1 MNPKEFAAMFA
12 KTMHAMKNKKPLD
25 PQLQKA
31 LDEELANEFDRF
43 IPDWEQPGE
52 IDKVP
57 TAQTIIFGP
66 TEASSGAGAA
76 RMVEQYSDFAPQGG
90 ITALYTEFSRRM
102 APMRAD
108 IDAVKSE
115 MATIKNSV
123 FSLVKASEDAAA
135 AVAAS
140 AGIIVTKAD
149 DDDDEDEKT
158 RMVEKARK
166 TLRKAR
172 TLIVKAEDAEGSEDS
187 EEDGEEDEIAEDME
201 KAARLLKGVKEDL
214 TKAEE
219 ARKDDEDE
227 DEEIE
232 KARSMRKALVKR
244 LSAVRKARAPA
255 VVKTKEEEE
264 AEEEAKKAAAE
275 AAKGQGNDK
284 GNQDASQNPANGN
297 QDDAAAKSS
306 EVSLLTKS
314 VSELMDFLM
323 TSASGGRINPAPVFQ
338 KAQQDKVA
346 SIAMAIDEAAD
357 NREIS
362 DSEAIDAQGIVARL
376 EMIKSGQVDRK
387 SVLDMLAKSSPKVQA
402 LFSRVA

>member
-1 MNPKEFAAMFA
+1 MNPKEFAALFA
-12 KTMHAMKNKKPLD
+12 KTIHAMKSGKPID
-25 PQLQKA
+25 PQLQKS
-31 LDEELANEFDRF
+31 LDEEMANEFDRF

-52 IDKVP
+52 INKVP

-76 RMVEQYSDFAPQGG
+76 RMVEQYSSFADQGG
-90 ITALYTEFSRRM
+90 ITALYAEFSRRM

-108 IDAVKSE
+108 MDAVKAE

-135 AVAAS
+135 AIAAPVVA
-140 AGIIVTKAD
+140 KAD

-166 TLRKAR
+166 TMRKAR
-172 TLIVKAEDAEGSEDS
+172 VLIVKAEDAEGSEDS
-187 EEDGEEDEIAEDME
+187 EEDGEEDEISEDME
-201 KAARLLKGVKEDL
+201 KAARLLKGVKDDL

-227 DEEIE
+227 DEDIE
-232 KARSMRKALVKR
+232 KARTMRKALVKR
-244 LSAVRKARAPA
+244 LSAVKKARAPA
-255 VVKTKEEEE
+255 VVKTKEEED
-264 AEEEAKKAAAE
+264 EEEAKKAAE

-284 GNQDASQNPANGN
+284 GNQEAAQNPANGN
-297 QDDAAAKSS
+297 QEDAAAKSS

>member
-1 MNPKEFAAMFA
+1 MNPKEFAALFA
-12 KTMHAMKNKKPLD
+12 KTIHAMKSGKPID
-25 PQLQKA
+25 PQLQKS
-31 LDEELANEFDRF
+31 LDEEMANEFDRF

-52 IDKVP
+52 INKVP

-76 RMVEQYSDFAPQGG
+76 RMVEQYSSFADQGG
-90 ITALYTEFSRRM
+90 ITALYAEFSRRM
-102 APMRAD
+102 APMRAYM
-108 IDAVKSE
+108 DAVKSE

-135 AVAAS
+135 AAVTVPAVA
-140 AGIIVTKAD
+140 KAD

-166 TLRKAR
+166 TMRKAR
-172 TLIVKAEDAEGSEDS
+172 VLIVKAEDAEGGDS
-187 EEDGEEDEIAEDME
+187 EEDGEEDEISEDME

-232 KARSMRKALVKR
+232 KARTMRKALVKR
-244 LSAVRKARAPA
+244 LSAVKKARAPV

-264 AEEEAKKAAAE
+264 AEEEAKKAAE
-275 AAKGQGNDK
+275 AAAKAKDNDK
-284 GNQDASQNPANGN
+284 GNQEAAQNPANGN
-297 QDDAAAKSS
+297 QEDAAAKSS

-362 DSEAIDAQGIVARL
+362 DSEAIDAQGIVAHL

>member
-1 MNPKEFAAMFA
+1 MNPKEFAALFA
-12 KTMHAMKNKKPLD
+12 KTIHAMKSGKPID
-25 PQLQKA
+25 PQLQKS
-31 LDEELANEFDRF
+31 LDEEMANEFDRF

-52 IDKVP
+52 INKVP

-76 RMVEQYSDFAPQGG
+76 RMVEQYSSFADQGG
-90 ITALYTEFSRRM
+90 ITALYAEFSRRM

-108 IDAVKSE
+108 MDAGKAE

-135 AVAAS
+135 AATPVVA
-140 AGIIVTKAD
+140 KA

-166 TLRKAR
+166 TMRKAR
-172 TLIVKAEDAEGSEDS
+172 VLIVKAEDAEGGDS
-187 EEDGEEDEIAEDME
+187 EEDGEEDEISEDME
-201 KAARLLKGVKEDL
+201 KAARLLKGVKDDL

-232 KARSMRKALVKR
+232 KARTMRKALVKR
-244 LSAVRKARAPA
+244 LSAVKKARAPV

-264 AEEEAKKAAAE
+264 AEEEAKKAAE
-275 AAKGQGNDK
+275 AAKAKDNDK
-284 GNQDASQNPANGN
+284 GNQEAAQNPANGN
-297 QDDAAAKSS
+297 QEDAAAKSS

>member
-1 MNPKEFAAMFA
+1 MNPKEFAALFA
-12 KTMHAMKNKKPLD
+12 KTIHAMKSGKPID
-25 PQLQKA
+25 PQLQKS
-31 LDEELANEFDRF
+31 LDEEMANEFDRF

-52 IDKVP
+52 INKVP

-76 RMVEQYSDFAPQGG
+76 RMVEQYSSFADQGG
-90 ITALYTEFSRRM
+90 ITALYAEFSRRM

-108 IDAVKSE
+108 MDAVKAE

-135 AVAAS
+135 AAVVTPVVA
-140 AGIIVTKAD
+140 KAD
-149 DDDDEDEKT
+149 DDDEEDEKS

-166 TLRKAR
+166 TMRKAR
-172 TLIVKAEDAEGSEDS
+172 VLIVKAEDAEGGDS
-187 EEDGEEDEIAEDME
+187 EEDGEEDEISEDME

-232 KARSMRKALVKR
+232 KARTMRKALVKR
-244 LSAVRKARAPA
+244 LSAVKKARAPV

-264 AEEEAKKAAAE
+264 AEEEAKKASE
-275 AAKGQGNDK
+275 AAAKAKDNDK
-284 GNQDASQNPANGN
+284 GNQEAAQNPANGN
-297 QDDAAAKSS
+297 QEDAAAKSS

>member
-12 KTMHAMKNKKPLD
+12 KTMHAMKTKKPLD

-57 TAQTIIFGP
+57 TAQQIIFGP
-66 TEASSGAGAA
+66 TEESSGAGAA
-76 RMVEQYSDFAPQGG
+76 RMVEQYSSFADQGG
-90 ITALYTEFSRRM
+90 ITALYAEFSRRM

-108 IDAVKSE
+108 MDAVKSE
-115 MATIKNSV
+115 IATIKNSV

-135 AVAAS
+135 AATPVVA
-140 AGIIVTKAD
+140 KA

-172 TLIVKAEDAEGSEDS
+172 TLIVKAEDAEGEDS
-187 EEDGEEDEIAEDME
+187 EENGEEDEISEDME

-227 DEEIE
+227 DEDIE
-232 KARSMRKALVKR
+232 KARTMRKALVKR
-244 LSAVRKARAPA
+244 LSAVKKARAPA
-255 VVKTKEEEE
+255 VVKTKEEED
-264 AEEEAKKAAAE
+264 EEEAKKAAE

-284 GNQDASQNPANGN
+284 GNQEAAQNPANGN

-323 TSASGGRINPAPVFQ
+323 TSASGARINPAPVFQ

-346 SIAMAIDEAAD
+346 SIELAIDEAAD
-357 NREIS
+357 NMEIS
-362 DSEAIDAQGIVARL
+362 ESEAVDAKGIVARL
-376 EMIKSGQVDRK
+376 EMIKSGAVDRK
-387 SVLDMLAKSSPKVQA
+387 SVLDMVAKATPKVQA

>member
-1 MNPKEFAAMFA
+1 MNPKEFAALFA
-12 KTMHAMKNKKPLD
+12 KTIHAMKSGKPID
-25 PQLQKA
+25 PQLQKS
-31 LDEELANEFDRF
+31 LDEEMANEFDRF

-52 IDKVP
+52 INKVP

-76 RMVEQYSDFAPQGG
+76 RMVEQHSDFAPQGG
-90 ITALYTEFSRRM
+90 ITALYAEFSRRM

-108 IDAVKSE
+108 MDAVKSE
-115 MATIKNSV
+115 IATIKNSV

-135 AVAAS
+135 AVATPA
-140 AGIIVTKAD
+140 VTKAD
-149 DDDDEDEKT
+149 PDDEDEKT

-166 TLRKAR
+166 TMRKAR
-172 TLIVKAEDAEGSEDS
+172 VLIVKAEDAEGGDS
-187 EEDGEEDEIAEDME
+187 EEDGEEDEISEDME
-201 KAARLLKGVKEDL
+201 KATRLLKGVKEDL

-232 KARSMRKALVKR
+232 KARTMRKALVKR
-244 LSAVRKARAPA
+244 LSAVKKARAPA

-264 AEEEAKKAAAE
+264 AEEEAKKAAE

-284 GNQDASQNPANGN
+284 GNQEAAQNPANGN

>member
-1 MNPKEFAAMFA
+1 MDMKEFAVNFA
-12 KTMHAMKNKKPLD
+12 KTMRAMKTKKPLD

-76 RMVEQYSDFAPQGG
+76 RMVEQYSSFADQNG
-90 ITALYTEFSRRM
+90 ITALYAEFSRRM

-108 IDAVKSE
+108 MDAVKSE
-115 MATIKNSV
+115 IATIKNSV

-135 AVAAS
+135 AVAS
-140 AGIIVTKAD
+140 ATTIKAKD
-149 DDDDEDEKT
+149 DDEDEDEKT

-166 TLRKAR
+166 TMRKAR
-172 TLIVKAEDAEGSEDS
+172 VLIVKAEDAEGGDS
-187 EEDGEEDEIAEDME
+187 EEDGEEDEISEDME

-232 KARSMRKALVKR
+232 KARTMRKSLVKR
-244 LSAVRKARAPA
+244 LSAVKKSRAPA

-264 AEEEAKKAAAE
+264 AEEEAKKAAE
-275 AAKGQGNDK
+275 AAAKAKDNDK
-284 GNQDASQNPANGN
+284 GNQEAAQNPANGN
-297 QDDAAAKSS
+297 QEDAAAKSS

>member
-1 MNPKEFAAMFA
+1 MDMKEFAVNFA
-12 KTMHAMKNKKPLD
+12 KTMRAMKNKKPLD

-52 IDKVP
+52 INKVP

-90 ITALYTEFSRRM
+90 ITALYAEFSRRM

-108 IDAVKSE
+108 MDAVKSE
-115 MATIKNSV
+115 IATIKNSV

-135 AVAAS
+135 AVAS
-140 AGIIVTKAD
+140 ATTIKAKD
-149 DDDDEDEKT
+149 DDDDEEDEKT

-166 TLRKAR
+166 TMRKAR
-172 TLIVKAEDAEGSEDS
+172 VLIVKAEDAEGGDS
-187 EEDGEEDEIAEDME
+187 EEDGEEDEISEDME
-201 KAARLLKGVKEDL
+201 KAARLLKGVKDDL

-232 KARSMRKALVKR
+232 KARTMRKALVKR
-244 LSAVRKARAPA
+244 LSAVKKARAPA
-255 VVKTKEEEE
+255 VVKTKEAEE
-264 AEEEAKKAAAE
+264 AEEEAKKAAE
-275 AAKGQGNDK
+275 AAAKAKDNDK

-323 TSASGGRINPAPVFQ
+323 TSASGARINPAPVFQ

-346 SIAMAIDEAAD
+346 SIELAIDEAAD
-357 NREIS
+357 NMEIS
-362 DSEAIDAQGIVARL
+362 ESEAVDAKGIVARL
-376 EMIKSGQVDRK
+376 EMIKSGAVDRK
-387 SVLDMLAKSSPKVQA
+387 SVLDMVAKATPKVQA

>member
-1 MNPKEFAAMFA
+1 MNPKEFAALFA
-12 KTMHAMKNKKPLD
+12 KTIHAMKSGKPID
-25 PQLQKA
+25 PQLQKS
-31 LDEELANEFDRF
+31 LDEEMANEFDRF

-52 IDKVP
+52 INKVP

-76 RMVEQYSDFAPQGG
+76 RMVEQYSSFADQGG
-90 ITALYTEFSRRM
+90 ITALYAEFSRRM

-108 IDAVKSE
+108 MDAVKAE

-135 AVAAS
+135 AAVVTPVVA
-140 AGIIVTKAD
+140 KAD

-166 TLRKAR
+166 TMRKAR
-172 TLIVKAEDAEGSEDS
+172 VLIVKAEDAEGGDS
-187 EEDGEEDEIAEDME
+187 EEDGEEDEISEDME

-232 KARSMRKALVKR
+232 KARTMRKALVKR
-244 LSAVRKARAPA
+244 LSAVKKARAPA

-264 AEEEAKKAAAE
+264 AEEEAKKAAE
-275 AAKGQGNDK
+275 AAKAKDNDK
-284 GNQDASQNPANGN
+284 GNQEAAQNPANGN
-297 QDDAAAKSS
+297 QEDAAAKSS

>member
-1 MNPKEFAAMFA
+1 MNPKEFAALFA
-12 KTMHAMKNKKPLD
+12 KTIHAMKSGKPID
-25 PQLQKA
+25 PQLQKS
-31 LDEELANEFDRF
+31 LDEEMLDVFN
-43 IPDWEQPGE
+43 PNVLDWEQPGE
-52 IDKVP
+52 INKVP

-76 RMVEQYSDFAPQGG
+76 RMVEQYSSFAPQGG

-102 APMRAD
+102 APLRSD

-149 DDDDEDEKT
+149 DDDEEDEKT

-166 TLRKAR
+166 TMRKAR
-172 TLIVKAEDAEGSEDS
+172 VLIVKAEDAEGGDS

-201 KAARLLKGVKEDL
+201 KAARLLKGVKDDL

-232 KARSMRKALVKR
+232 KARTMRKALVKR
-244 LSAVRKARAPA
+244 LSAVKKARAPA

-264 AEEEAKKAAAE
+264 AEEEAKKAAE
-275 AAKGQGNDK
+275 AAAKARDNDK

>member
-12 KTMHAMKNKKPLD
+12 KTMHAMKTKKPLD

-57 TAQTIIFGP
+57 TAQQIIFGP

-76 RMVEQYSDFAPQGG
+76 RMVEQYSSFADQGG
-90 ITALYTEFSRRM
+90 ITALYAEFSRRM

-108 IDAVKSE
+108 MDAVKSE
-115 MATIKNSV
+115 IATIKNSV

-135 AVAAS
+135 AVAS
-140 AGIIVTKAD
+140 ATTIKAKD
-149 DDDDEDEKT
+149 DDDDEEDEKT

-166 TLRKAR
+166 TMRKAR
-172 TLIVKAEDAEGSEDS
+172 VLIVKAEDAEGGDS
-187 EEDGEEDEIAEDME
+187 EEDGEEDEISEDME

-232 KARSMRKALVKR
+232 KARTMRKSLVKR
-244 LSAVRKARAPA
+244 LSAVKKARAPA

-264 AEEEAKKAAAE
+264 AEEEAKKAAE
-275 AAKGQGNDK
+275 AAAKAKDNDK
-284 GNQDASQNPANGN
+284 GNQEAAQNPANGN
-297 QDDAAAKSS
+297 QEDAAAKSS

-357 NREIS
+357 NMEIS

>member
-1 MNPKEFAAMFA
+1 MDMKEFAVNFA
-12 KTMHAMKNKKPLD
+12 KTMRAMKTKKPLD

-57 TAQTIIFGP
+57 TAQQIIFGP

-76 RMVEQYSDFAPQGG
+76 RMVEQYSSFADQGG

-102 APMRAD
+102 APLRSD

-166 TLRKAR
+166 TMRKAR
-172 TLIVKAEDAEGSEDS
+172 VLIVKAEDAEGEDS
-187 EEDGEEDEIAEDME
+187 EEDGEEDEISEDME
-201 KAARLLKGVKEDL
+201 KAARLLKGVKDDL

-227 DEEIE
+227 DEDIE
-232 KARSMRKALVKR
+232 KARTMRKALVKR
-244 LSAVRKARAPA
+244 LSAVKKARAPV

-264 AEEEAKKAAAE
+264 AEEEAKKAAE
-275 AAKGQGNDK
+275 AAAKAKDNDK
-284 GNQDASQNPANGN
+284 GNQEAAQNPANGN
-297 QDDAAAKSS
+297 QEDAAAKSS

>member
-1 MNPKEFAAMFA
+1 MDMKEFAVNFA
-12 KTMHAMKNKKPLD
+12 KTMRAMKTKKPLD

-76 RMVEQYSDFAPQGG
+76 RMVEQYSSFADQGG
-90 ITALYTEFSRRM
+90 ITALYAEFSRRM

-108 IDAVKSE
+108 MDAVKSE
-115 MATIKNSV
+115 IATIKNSV

-135 AVAAS
+135 AVATPA
-140 AGIIVTKAD
+140 VTKAD
-149 DDDDEDEKT
+149 PDDEDEKT

-166 TLRKAR
+166 TMRKAR
-172 TLIVKAEDAEGSEDS
+172 VLIVKAEDAEGGDS
-187 EEDGEEDEIAEDME
+187 EEDGEEDEISEDME

-232 KARSMRKALVKR
+232 KARTMRKALVKR
-244 LSAVRKARAPA
+244 LSAVKKARAPV

-264 AEEEAKKAAAE
+264 AEEEAKKAAE
-275 AAKGQGNDK
+275 AAKAKDNDK
-284 GNQDASQNPANGN
+284 GNQEAAQNPANGN
-297 QDDAAAKSS
+297 QEDAAAKSS

>member
-1 MNPKEFAAMFA
+1 MNPKEFAALFA
-12 KTMHAMKNKKPLD
+12 KTIHAMKSGKPID

-31 LDEELANEFDRF
+31 LDDEMLDTFK
-43 IPDWEQPGE
+43 PTVLDWEQPGE

-66 TEASSGAGAA
+66 PEASSGAGAA
-76 RMVEQYSDFAPQGG
+76 RMVEQYSSFADQGG
-90 ITALYTEFSRRM
+90 ITALYAEFSRRM

-108 IDAVKSE
+108 MDAVKSE
-115 MATIKNSV
+115 IATIKNSV

-135 AVAAS
+135 AVAPA
-140 AGIIVTKAD
+140 AKAKD
-149 DDDDEDEKT
+149 NDEDEDEKT

-166 TLRKAR
+166 TMRKAR
-172 TLIVKAEDAEGSEDS
+172 VLIVKAEDAEGGDS
-187 EEDGEEDEIAEDME
+187 EEYGEEDEISEDME

-219 ARKDDEDE
+219 ARKDDDDE

-232 KARSMRKALVKR
+232 KARTMRKALVKR
-244 LSAVRKARAPA
+244 LSAVKKARAPA
-255 VVKTKEEEE
+255 VVKTKEEED
-264 AEEEAKKAAAE
+264 EEEAKKAAE

-284 GNQDASQNPANGN
+284 GNQEAAQNPANGN
-297 QDDAAAKSS
+297 QEDAAAKSS

>member
-1 MNPKEFAAMFA
+1 MDMKEFAVNFA
-12 KTMHAMKNKKPLD
+12 KTMRAMKTKKPLD

-57 TAQTIIFGP
+57 TAQQIIFGP

-76 RMVEQYSDFAPQGG
+76 RMVEQYSSFADQGG
-90 ITALYTEFSRRM
+90 ITALYAEFSRRM

-108 IDAVKSE
+108 MDAVKSE
-115 MATIKNSV
+115 IATIKNSV

-135 AVAAS
+135 AATPVVA
-140 AGIIVTKAD
+140 KA

-172 TLIVKAEDAEGSEDS
+172 TLIVKAEDAEGEDS
-187 EEDGEEDEIAEDME
+187 EENGEEDEISEDME

-227 DEEIE
+227 DEDIE
-232 KARSMRKALVKR
+232 KARTMRKALVKR
-244 LSAVRKARAPA
+244 LSAVKKARAPA
-255 VVKTKEEEE
+255 VVKTKEEED
-264 AEEEAKKAAAE
+264 EEEAKKAAE

-284 GNQDASQNPANGN
+284 GNQEAAQNPANGN

>member
-12 KTMHAMKNKKPLD
+12 KTMHAMKTKKPLD

-57 TAQTIIFGP
+57 TAQQIIFGP

-76 RMVEQYSDFAPQGG
+76 RMVEQYSSFADQGG
-90 ITALYTEFSRRM
+90 ITALYAEFSRRM

-108 IDAVKSE
+108 MDAVKSE

-135 AVAAS
+135 AATPVVA
-140 AGIIVTKAD
+140 KA

-166 TLRKAR
+166 TMRKAR
-172 TLIVKAEDAEGSEDS
+172 VLIVKAEDAEGGDS
-187 EEDGEEDEIAEDME
+187 EEDGEEDEISEDME

-232 KARSMRKALVKR
+232 KARTMRKSLVKR
-244 LSAVRKARAPA
+244 LSAVKKARAPA

-264 AEEEAKKAAAE
+264 AEEEAKKAAE
-275 AAKGQGNDK
+275 AAAKAKDNDK
-284 GNQDASQNPANGN
+284 GNQEAAQNPANGN
-297 QDDAAAKSS
+297 QEDAAAKSS

>member
-12 KTMHAMKNKKPLD
+12 KTMHAMKTKKPLD

-57 TAQTIIFGP
+57 TAQQIIFGP

-76 RMVEQYSDFAPQGG
+76 RMVEQYSSFADQNG
-90 ITALYTEFSRRM
+90 ITALYAEFSRRM

-108 IDAVKSE
+108 MDAVKSE
-115 MATIKNSV
+115 IATIKNSV

-135 AVAAS
+135 AVTAPAA
-140 AGIIVTKAD
+140 KAKD
-149 DDDDEDEKT
+149 DDEDEDEKT

-166 TLRKAR
+166 TMRKAR
-172 TLIVKAEDAEGSEDS
+172 VLIVKAEDAEGGDS
-187 EEDGEEDEIAEDME
+187 EEDGEEDEISEDME

-232 KARSMRKALVKR
+232 KARAMRKSLVKR
-244 LSAVRKARAPA
+244 LSAVKKSRAPA

-264 AEEEAKKAAAE
+264 AEEEAKKAAE
-275 AAKGQGNDK
+275 AAAKAKDNDK

-323 TSASGGRINPAPVFQ
+323 TSASGARINPAPVFQ

-346 SIAMAIDEAAD
+346 SIELAIDEAAD
-357 NREIS
+357 NMEIS
-362 DSEAIDAQGIVARL
+362 ESEAVDAKGIVARL
-376 EMIKSGQVDRK
+376 EMIKSGAVDRK
-387 SVLDMLAKSSPKVQA
+387 SVLDMVAKATPKVQA

>member
-1 MNPKEFAAMFA
+1 MNPKEFAALFA
-12 KTMHAMKNKKPLD
+12 KTIHAMKSGKPID
-25 PQLQKA
+25 PQLQKS
-31 LDEELANEFDRF
+31 LDEEMANEFDRF

-52 IDKVP
+52 INKVP

-90 ITALYTEFSRRM
+90 ITALYAEFSRRM

-108 IDAVKSE
+108 MDAVKSE
-115 MATIKNSV
+115 IATIKNSV

-135 AVAAS
+135 AVAPA
-140 AGIIVTKAD
+140 AKAKD
-149 DDDDEDEKT
+149 NDEDEDEKT

-166 TLRKAR
+166 TMRKAR
-172 TLIVKAEDAEGSEDS
+172 VLIVKAEDAEGGDS
-187 EEDGEEDEIAEDME
+187 EEYGEEDEISEDME
-201 KAARLLKGVKEDL
+201 KAARLLKGVKDDL

-232 KARSMRKALVKR
+232 KARTMRKSLVKR
-244 LSAVRKARAPA
+244 LSAVKKARAPA

-264 AEEEAKKAAAE
+264 AEEEAKKAAE
-275 AAKGQGNDK
+275 AAAKAKDNDK

-323 TSASGGRINPAPVFQ
+323 TSASGARINPAPVFQ

-346 SIAMAIDEAAD
+346 SIELAIDEAAD
-357 NREIS
+357 NMEIS
-362 DSEAIDAQGIVARL
+362 ESEAVDAKGIVARL
-376 EMIKSGQVDRK
+376 EMIKSGAVDRK
-387 SVLDMLAKSSPKVQA
+387 SVLDMVAKATPKVQA

>member
-1 MNPKEFAAMFA
+1 MNPKEFAALFA
-12 KTMHAMKNKKPLD
+12 KTIHAMKSGKPID
-25 PQLQKA
+25 PQLQKS
-31 LDEELANEFDRF
+31 LDEEMANEFDRF

-52 IDKVP
+52 INKVP

-76 RMVEQYSDFAPQGG
+76 RMVEQYSSFADQGG
-90 ITALYTEFSRRM
+90 ITALYAEFSRRM

-108 IDAVKSE
+108 MDAVKAE

-172 TLIVKAEDAEGSEDS
+172 TLIVKAEDAEGGDS

-201 KAARLLKGVKEDL
+201 KAARLLKGVKDDL

-264 AEEEAKKAAAE
+264 AEEEAKKAAE
-275 AAKGQGNDK
+275 AAAKAKDNDK

-346 SIAMAIDEAAD
+346 SIELAIDEAAD
-357 NREIS
+357 NMEIS
-362 DSEAIDAQGIVARL
+362 ESEALDAKGI
-376 EMIKSGQVDRK
+376 
-387 SVLDMLAKSSPKVQA
+387 
-402 LFSRVA
+402 FSRL

>member
-1 MNPKEFAAMFA
+1 MNPKEFAALFA

-31 LDEELANEFDRF
+31 LDEEMANEFERF

-76 RMVEQYSDFAPQGG
+76 RMVEQYSDFAPQNG
-90 ITALYTEFSRRM
+90 ITALYAEFSRRM
-102 APMRAD
+102 APLRSD

-140 AGIIVTKAD
+140 AGTIVTKAD

-166 TLRKAR
+166 TMRKAR
-172 TLIVKAEDAEGSEDS
+172 VLIVKAEDAEGSEDS
-187 EEDGEEDEIAEDME
+187 EEDGEEDEISEDME
-201 KAARLLKGVKEDL
+201 KAARLLKGVKDDL

-227 DEEIE
+227 DEDIE
-232 KARSMRKALVKR
+232 KARTMRKALVKR
-244 LSAVRKARAPA
+244 LSAVKKARAPA
-255 VVKTKEEEE
+255 VVKTKEEED
-264 AEEEAKKAAAE
+264 EEEAKKAAE

-284 GNQDASQNPANGN
+284 GNQEAAQNPANGN
-297 QDDAAAKSS
+297 QEDAAAKSS

-357 NREIS
+357 NMEIS

>member
-1 MNPKEFAAMFA
+1 MNPKEFAALFA
-12 KTMHAMKNKKPLD
+12 KTIHAMKSGKPID
-25 PQLQKA
+25 PQLQKS
-31 LDEELANEFDRF
+31 LDEEMANEFDRF
-43 IPDWEQPGE
+43 IPDWEQSGE
-52 IDKVP
+52 INKVP

-102 APMRAD
+102 APLRSD

-135 AVAAS
+135 AVAPA
-140 AGIIVTKAD
+140 AKAKD
-149 DDDDEDEKT
+149 DDEDEDEKT

-166 TLRKAR
+166 TMRKAR
-172 TLIVKAEDAEGSEDS
+172 VLIVKAEDAEGGDS
-187 EEDGEEDEIAEDME
+187 EEDGEEDEISEDME

-232 KARSMRKALVKR
+232 KARTMRKALVKR
-244 LSAVRKARAPA
+244 LSAVKKARAPV

-264 AEEEAKKAAAE
+264 AEEEAKKAAE
-275 AAKGQGNDK
+275 AAAKAKDNDK
-284 GNQDASQNPANGN
+284 GNQEAAQNPANGN
-297 QDDAAAKSS
+297 QEDAAAKSS

>member
-1 MNPKEFAAMFA
+1 MFA
-12 KTMHAMKNKKPLD
+12 KTFHAMKNKQPID

-43 IPDWEQPGE
+43 IPDWEQPGQ

-115 MATIKNSV
+115 ISTIKNSV

-166 TLRKAR
+166 TMRKAR
-172 TLIVKAEDAEGSEDS
+172 VLIVKAEDAEGEDS
-187 EEDGEEDEIAEDME
+187 EEDGEEDEISEDME

-232 KARSMRKALVKR
+232 KARTMRKALVKR
-244 LSAVRKARAPA
+244 LSAVKKARAPA
-255 VVKTKEEEE
+255 VVKTKEEEK
-264 AEEEAKKAAAE
+264 AEEEAKKAAE
-275 AAKGQGNDK
+275 AAAKAKDNDK

>member
-1 MNPKEFAAMFA
+1 MNPKEFAALFA
-12 KTMHAMKNKKPLD
+12 KTIHAMKSGKPID
-25 PQLQKA
+25 PQLQKS
-31 LDEELANEFDRF
+31 LDEEMANEFDRF

-52 IDKVP
+52 INKVP

-76 RMVEQYSDFAPQGG
+76 RMVEQYSSFADQGG
-90 ITALYTEFSRRM
+90 ITALYAEFSRRM

-108 IDAVKSE
+108 MDAVKAE

-123 FSLVKASEDAAA
+123 FSLVKAHEDAAA

-172 TLIVKAEDAEGSEDS
+172 TLIVKAEDAEGGDS
-187 EEDGEEDEIAEDME
+187 EEDGEEDEISEDME

-232 KARSMRKALVKR
+232 KARTMRKALVKR
-244 LSAVRKARAPA
+244 LSAVKKARAPA

-264 AEEEAKKAAAE
+264 AEEEAKKAAE
-275 AAKGQGNDK
+275 AAAKAKDNDK

-323 TSASGGRINPAPVFQ
+323 TSASGARINPAPVFQ

-346 SIAMAIDEAAD
+346 SIELAIDEAAD
-357 NREIS
+357 NMEIS
-362 DSEAIDAQGIVARL
+362 ESEAVDAKGIVARL
-376 EMIKSGQVDRK
+376 EMIKSGAVDRK
-387 SVLDMLAKSSPKVQA
+387 SVLDMVAKATPKVQA

>member
-1 MNPKEFAAMFA
+1 MNPKEFAALFA
-12 KTMHAMKNKKPLD
+12 KTIHAMKSGKPID
-25 PQLQKA
+25 PQLQKS

-52 IDKVP
+52 INKVP

-76 RMVEQYSDFAPQGG
+76 RMVEQYSSFADQGG
-90 ITALYTEFSRRM
+90 ITALYAEFSRRM

-108 IDAVKSE
+108 MDAVKSE

-135 AVAAS
+135 AVATPVVA
-140 AGIIVTKAD
+140 KAD
-149 DDDDEDEKT
+149 DDEEDEKS

-166 TLRKAR
+166 TMRKAR
-172 TLIVKAEDAEGSEDS
+172 VLIVKAEDAEGGDS
-187 EEDGEEDEIAEDME
+187 EEDGEEDEISEDME

-232 KARSMRKALVKR
+232 KARTMRKALVKR
-244 LSAVRKARAPA
+244 LSAVKKARAPV

-264 AEEEAKKAAAE
+264 AEEEAKKAAE
-275 AAKGQGNDK
+275 AAKAKDNDK
-284 GNQDASQNPANGN
+284 GNQEAAQNPANGN
-297 QDDAAAKSS
+297 QEDAAAKSS

>member
-1 MNPKEFAAMFA
+1 MSPKEFASMFA
-12 KTMHAMKNKKPLD
+12 KTIHAMKSGKPID
-25 PQLQKA
+25 PQLQKS
-31 LDEELANEFDRF
+31 LDEEMANEFDRF

-52 IDKVP
+52 INKVP

-76 RMVEQYSDFAPQGG
+76 RMVEQYSSFADQGG
-90 ITALYTEFSRRM
+90 ITALYAEFSRRM

-108 IDAVKSE
+108 MDAVKSE
-115 MATIKNSV
+115 IATIKNSV

-135 AVAAS
+135 AVAS
-140 AGIIVTKAD
+140 ATTIKAKD
-149 DDDDEDEKT
+149 DDEDEDEKT

-166 TLRKAR
+166 TMRKAR
-172 TLIVKAEDAEGSEDS
+172 VLIVKAEDAEGSDS
-187 EEDGEEDEIAEDME
+187 EEDGEEDEISEDME

-232 KARSMRKALVKR
+232 KARAMRKSLVKR
-244 LSAVRKARAPA
+244 LSAVKKARAPV

-264 AEEEAKKAAAE
+264 AEEEAKKAAE
-275 AAKGQGNDK
+275 AAKAKDNDK
-284 GNQDASQNPANGN
+284 GNQEAAQNPANGN
-297 QDDAAAKSS
+297 QEDAAAKSS

>member
-1 MNPKEFAAMFA
+1 MNPKEFAALFA
-12 KTMHAMKNKKPLD
+12 KTIQAMKSGKPID
-25 PQLQKA
+25 PQLQKSR
-31 LDEELANEFDRF
+31 DEEMLDVFN
-43 IPDWEQPGE
+43 PTVLDWEQPGE
-52 IDKVP
+52 INKVP

-76 RMVEQYSDFAPQGG
+76 RMVEQYSSFADQGG
-90 ITALYTEFSRRM
+90 ITALYAEFSRRM

-108 IDAVKSE
+108 MDAVKAE

-123 FSLVKASEDAAA
+123 FSLVKAHEDAAA

-140 AGIIVTKAD
+140 AVTIVAKAD
-149 DDDDEDEKT
+149 DDDEEDEKT

-166 TLRKAR
+166 TMRKAR
-172 TLIVKAEDAEGSEDS
+172 VLIVKAEDAEGGDS
-187 EEDGEEDEIAEDME
+187 EEDGEEDEITEDME

-232 KARSMRKALVKR
+232 KARTMRKALVKR
-244 LSAVRKARAPA
+244 LSAVKKARAPA
-255 VVKTKEEEE
+255 VVKTKEEED
-264 AEEEAKKAAAE
+264 AEEEAKKAAE

-284 GNQDASQNPANGN
+284 GNQEAAQNPANGN
-297 QDDAAAKSS
+297 QEDAAAKSS

-357 NREIS
+357 NMEIS

>member
-1 MNPKEFAAMFA
+1 MNPKEFAALFA
-12 KTMHAMKNKKPLD
+12 KTIHAMKSGKPID
-25 PQLQKA
+25 PQLQKS
-31 LDEELANEFDRF
+31 LDEEMANEFDRF

-52 IDKVP
+52 INKVP

-90 ITALYTEFSRRM
+90 ITALYAEFSRRM

-108 IDAVKSE
+108 MDAVKSE
-115 MATIKNSV
+115 IATIKNSV

-135 AVAAS
+135 AVAPA
-140 AGIIVTKAD
+140 AKAKD
-149 DDDDEDEKT
+149 NDEDEDEKT

-166 TLRKAR
+166 TMRKAR
-172 TLIVKAEDAEGSEDS
+172 VLIVKAEDAEGGDS
-187 EEDGEEDEIAEDME
+187 EEYGEEDEISEDME

-219 ARKDDEDE
+219 ARKDDDDE

-232 KARSMRKALVKR
+232 KARTMRKALVKR
-244 LSAVRKARAPA
+244 LSAVKKARAPA
-255 VVKTKEEEE
+255 VVKTKEEED
-264 AEEEAKKAAAE
+264 EEEAKKAAE

-284 GNQDASQNPANGN
+284 GNQEAAQNPANGN

-323 TSASGGRINPAPVFQ
+323 TSASGARINPAPVFQ

-346 SIAMAIDEAAD
+346 SIELAIDEAAD
-357 NREIS
+357 NMEIS
-362 DSEAIDAQGIVARL
+362 ESEAVDAKGIVARL
-376 EMIKSGQVDRK
+376 EMIKSGAVDRK
-387 SVLDMLAKSSPKVQA
+387 SVLDMVAKATPKVQA

>member
-1 MNPKEFAAMFA
+1 MNPKEFAALFA
-12 KTMHAMKNKKPLD
+12 KTIHAMKSGKPID
-25 PQLQKA
+25 PQLQKS
-31 LDEELANEFDRF
+31 LDEEMANEFDRF

-52 IDKVP
+52 INKVP

-102 APMRAD
+102 APLRSD

-135 AVAAS
+135 AVAPA
-140 AGIIVTKAD
+140 AKAKD
-149 DDDDEDEKT
+149 DDEDEDEKT

-166 TLRKAR
+166 TMRKAR
-172 TLIVKAEDAEGSEDS
+172 VLIVKAEDAEGGDS
-187 EEDGEEDEIAEDME
+187 EEDGEEDEISEDME

-232 KARSMRKALVKR
+232 KARTMRKSLVKR
-244 LSAVRKARAPA
+244 LSAVKKSRAPA

-264 AEEEAKKAAAE
+264 AEEEAKKAAE
-275 AAKGQGNDK
+275 AAAKAKDNDK

-297 QDDAAAKSS
+297 QEDAAAKSS

>member
-1 MNPKEFAAMFA
+1 MNPKEFAALFA
-12 KTMHAMKNKKPLD
+12 KTIHAMKSGKPID

-31 LDEELANEFDRF
+31 LDDEMLDTFK
-43 IPDWEQPGE
+43 PTVLDWEQPGE
-52 IDKVP
+52 INKVP

-90 ITALYTEFSRRM
+90 ITALYAEFSRRM

-108 IDAVKSE
+108 MDAVKSE

-135 AVAAS
+135 AAVTVPAVA
-140 AGIIVTKAD
+140 KAD

-166 TLRKAR
+166 TMRKAR
-172 TLIVKAEDAEGSEDS
+172 VLIVKAEDAEGGDS
-187 EEDGEEDEIAEDME
+187 EEDGEEDEISEDME

-219 ARKDDEDE
+219 ARKDDDDE

-232 KARSMRKALVKR
+232 KARTMRKALVKR
-244 LSAVRKARAPA
+244 LSAVKKARAPV

-264 AEEEAKKAAAE
+264 AEEEAKKAAE
-275 AAKGQGNDK
+275 AAAKAKDNDK
-284 GNQDASQNPANGN
+284 GNQEAAQNPANGN
-297 QDDAAAKSS
+297 QEDAAAKSS

>member
-1 MNPKEFAAMFA
+1 MNPKEFAALFA
-12 KTMHAMKNKKPLD
+12 KTMHAMKTKKPLD

-57 TAQTIIFGP
+57 TAQQIIFGP

-76 RMVEQYSDFAPQGG
+76 RMVEQYSSFADQGG

-108 IDAVKSE
+108 MDAVKSE
-115 MATIKNSV
+115 IATIKNSV

-135 AVAAS
+135 AAVTVPAVA
-140 AGIIVTKAD
+140 KAED
-149 DDDDEDEKT
+149 DDEEDEKT

-166 TLRKAR
+166 TMRKAR
-172 TLIVKAEDAEGSEDS
+172 VLIVKAEDAEGEDS
-187 EEDGEEDEIAEDME
+187 EEDGEEDEISEDME

-219 ARKDDEDE
+219 ARKDDDDE

-232 KARSMRKALVKR
+232 KARTMRKALVKR
-244 LSAVRKARAPA
+244 LSAVKKARAPA

-264 AEEEAKKAAAE
+264 AEEEAKKAAE
-275 AAKGQGNDK
+275 AAAKAKDNDK
-284 GNQDASQNPANGN
+284 GNQEAAQNPANGN
-297 QDDAAAKSS
+297 QEDAAAKSS

-346 SIAMAIDEAAD
+346 SIELAIDEAAD
-357 NREIS
+357 NMEIS
-362 DSEAIDAQGIVARL
+362 ESEAVDAKGIVARL
-376 EMIKSGQVDRK
+376 EMIKSGAVDRK
-387 SVLDMLAKSSPKVQA
+387 SVLDMVAKATPKVQA

>member
-1 MNPKEFAAMFA
+1 MSPKEFASMFA
-12 KTMHAMKNKKPLD
+12 KTIHAMKSGKPID
-25 PQLQKA
+25 PQLQKS
-31 LDEELANEFDRF
+31 LDEEMLDVFN
-43 IPDWEQPGE
+43 PNVLDWEQPGE
-52 IDKVP
+52 INKVP

-76 RMVEQYSDFAPQGG
+76 RMVEQYSSFAPQGG

-102 APMRAD
+102 APLRSD

-149 DDDDEDEKT
+149 DDDEEDEKT

-166 TLRKAR
+166 TMRKAR
-172 TLIVKAEDAEGSEDS
+172 VLIVKAEDAEGGDS

-201 KAARLLKGVKEDL
+201 KAARLLKGVKDDL

-232 KARSMRKALVKR
+232 KARTMRKALVKR
-244 LSAVRKARAPA
+244 LSAVKKARAPA

-264 AEEEAKKAAAE
+264 AEEEAKKAAE
-275 AAKGQGNDK
+275 AAAKARDNDK

>member
-1 MNPKEFAAMFA
+1 MNPKEFAALFA

-31 LDEELANEFDRF
+31 LDEEMANEFERF

-66 TEASSGAGAA
+66 PEASSGAGAA
-76 RMVEQYSDFAPQGG
+76 RMVEQYSSFADQGG

-108 IDAVKSE
+108 MDAVKAE

-135 AVAAS
+135 AAVAPA
-140 AGIIVTKAD
+140 VTKAD

-166 TLRKAR
+166 TMRKAR
-172 TLIVKAEDAEGSEDS
+172 VLIVKAEDAEGSEDS
-187 EEDGEEDEIAEDME
+187 EEDGEEDEISEDME

-227 DEEIE
+227 DEDIE
-232 KARSMRKALVKR
+232 KARTMRKALVKR
-244 LSAVRKARAPA
+244 LSAVKKARAPA
-255 VVKTKEEEE
+255 VVKTKEEED
-264 AEEEAKKAAAE
+264 EEEAKKAAE

-284 GNQDASQNPANGN
+284 GNQEAAQNPANGN
-297 QDDAAAKSS
+297 QEDAAAKSS

-357 NREIS
+357 NMEIS

>member
-1 MNPKEFAAMFA
+1 MSPKEFASMFA
-12 KTMHAMKNKKPLD
+12 KTFHDMKTKKPLD

-31 LDEELANEFDRF
+31 LDEEMANEFERF

-76 RMVEQYSDFAPQGG
+76 RMVEQYSDFAPQNG

-115 MATIKNSV
+115 ISTIKNSV

-135 AVAAS
+135 AVAS
-140 AGIIVTKAD
+140 ATTIKAD

-166 TLRKAR
+166 TMRKAR
-172 TLIVKAEDAEGSEDS
+172 VLIVKAEDAEGSEDS

-219 ARKDDEDE
+219 SRKDDEDE

-284 GNQDASQNPANGN
+284 GNQEASQNPANGN

-306 EVSLLTKS
+306 EVSMLTKS
-314 VSELMDFLM
+314 VNELMDFLM
-323 TSASGGRINPAPVFQ
+323 NTASGSRINPAPVFQ
-338 KAQQDKVA
+338 KAQDRMA
-346 SIAMAIDEAAD
+346 SIDLAIDEAAD
-357 NREIS
+357 NMEIS
-362 DSEAIDAQGIVARL
+362 ESEAVDAKGIVTRL

>member
-1 MNPKEFAAMFA
+1 MNPKEFAALFA

-31 LDEELANEFDRF
+31 LDEEMANEFERF

-66 TEASSGAGAA
+66 PEASSGAGAA
-76 RMVEQYSDFAPQGG
+76 RMVEQYSSFADQGG
-90 ITALYTEFSRRM
+90 ITALYAEFSRRM

-108 IDAVKSE
+108 MDAVKSE

-135 AVAAS
+135 AATPVVA
-140 AGIIVTKAD
+140 KA

-166 TLRKAR
+166 TMRKAR
-172 TLIVKAEDAEGSEDS
+172 VLIVKAEDAEGSEDS
-187 EEDGEEDEIAEDME
+187 EEDGEEDEISEDME

-232 KARSMRKALVKR
+232 KARTMRKSLVKR
-244 LSAVRKARAPA
+244 LSAVKKARAPA
-255 VVKTKEEEE
+255 VVKTKEEED
-264 AEEEAKKAAAE
+264 AEEEAKKAAE

-284 GNQDASQNPANGN
+284 GNQEAAQNPANGN
-297 QDDAAAKSS
+297 QEDAAAKSS

>member
-1 MNPKEFAAMFA
+1 MNTKEFAALFA
-12 KTMHAMKNKKPLD
+12 KTMRDMKTKKPLD

-90 ITALYTEFSRRM
+90 ITALYAEFSRRM

-108 IDAVKSE
+108 MDAVKSE

-135 AVAAS
+135 AVAPA
-140 AGIIVTKAD
+140 AKAKD
-149 DDDDEDEKT
+149 DDEDEDEKT

-166 TLRKAR
+166 TMRKAR
-172 TLIVKAEDAEGSEDS
+172 VLIVKAEDAEGGDS
-187 EEDGEEDEIAEDME
+187 EEDGEEDEISEDME

-232 KARSMRKALVKR
+232 KARTMRKSLVKR
-244 LSAVRKARAPA
+244 LSAVKKSRAPA

-264 AEEEAKKAAAE
+264 AEEEAKKAAE
-275 AAKGQGNDK
+275 AAAKAKDNDK

-323 TSASGGRINPAPVFQ
+323 TSASGARINPAPVFQ

-346 SIAMAIDEAAD
+346 SIELAIDEAAD
-357 NREIS
+357 NMEIS
-362 DSEAIDAQGIVARL
+362 ESEAVDAKGIVARL
-376 EMIKSGQVDRK
+376 EMIKSGAVDRK
-387 SVLDMLAKSSPKVQA
+387 SVLDMVAKATPKVQA

>member
-1 MNPKEFAAMFA
+1 MNPKEFAALFA
-12 KTMHAMKNKKPLD
+12 KTIHAMKSGKPID
-25 PQLQKA
+25 PQLQKS
-31 LDEELANEFDRF
+31 LDEEMLDVFN
-43 IPDWEQPGE
+43 PTVLDWEQPGE
-52 IDKVP
+52 INKVP

-76 RMVEQYSDFAPQGG
+76 RMVEQYSSFADQGG

-102 APMRAD
+102 APLRSD

-135 AVAAS
+135 AAVTVPAVA
-140 AGIIVTKAD
+140 KAD
-149 DDDDEDEKT
+149 DDDEEDEKS

-166 TLRKAR
+166 TMRKAR
-172 TLIVKAEDAEGSEDS
+172 VLIVKAEDAEGGDS
-187 EEDGEEDEIAEDME
+187 EEDGEEDEISEDME

-232 KARSMRKALVKR
+232 KARTMRKALVKR
-244 LSAVRKARAPA
+244 LSAVKKARAPA

-264 AEEEAKKAAAE
+264 AEEEAKKAAE
-275 AAKGQGNDK
+275 AAAKAKDNDK

>member
-12 KTMHAMKNKKPLD
+12 KTMHAMKTKKPLD

-57 TAQTIIFGP
+57 TAQQIIFGP

-76 RMVEQYSDFAPQGG
+76 RMVEQYSSFADQGG
-90 ITALYTEFSRRM
+90 ITALYAEFSRRM

-108 IDAVKSE
+108 MDAVKSE
-115 MATIKNSV
+115 IATIKNSV

-135 AVAAS
+135 AVAS
-140 AGIIVTKAD
+140 ATTIKAKD
-149 DDDDEDEKT
+149 DDDDEEDEKT

-166 TLRKAR
+166 TMRKAR
-172 TLIVKAEDAEGSEDS
+172 VLIVKAEDAEGGDS
-187 EEDGEEDEIAEDME
+187 EEDGEEDEISEDME
-201 KAARLLKGVKEDL
+201 KAARLLKGVKDDL

-232 KARSMRKALVKR
+232 KARTMRKALVKR
-244 LSAVRKARAPA
+244 LSAVKKARAPA
-255 VVKTKEEEE
+255 VVKTEEEE
-264 AEEEAKKAAAE
+264 KAEEEAKKAAE
-275 AAKGQGNDK
+275 AAAKAKDNDK

-323 TSASGGRINPAPVFQ
+323 TSASGARINPAPVFQ

-346 SIAMAIDEAAD
+346 SIELAIDEAAD
-357 NREIS
+357 NMEIS
-362 DSEAIDAQGIVARL
+362 ESEAVDAKGIVARL
-376 EMIKSGQVDRK
+376 EMIKSGAVDRK
-387 SVLDMLAKSSPKVQA
+387 SVLDMVAKATPKVQA